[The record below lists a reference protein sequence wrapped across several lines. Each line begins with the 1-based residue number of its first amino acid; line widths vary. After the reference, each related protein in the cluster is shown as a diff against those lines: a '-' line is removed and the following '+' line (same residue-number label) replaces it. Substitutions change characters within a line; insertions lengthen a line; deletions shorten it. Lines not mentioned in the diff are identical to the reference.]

1 MKNSNTSNIFIFSYL
16 KNSILYKPENTVIKY
31 KQQEYDFLSLEKRL
45 VTWRENGVSYNEKN
59 KINSLTTNEVW
70 VILQSLGYKVNQFN
84 FRELHKKEHFDYIG
98 KEVSYYRNDV
108 NDSVDKAN
116 LSTEIVNEYDLDGL
130 NITNLFTLRFLKE
143 KKGFILHSDGR
154 IEKYP

>member
-16 KNSILYKPENTVIKY
+16 KNSILYKPENPVIRER
-31 KQQEYDFLSLEKRL
+31 EYEFLSLEKEL
-45 VTWRENGVSYNEKN
+45 VTWRENGISYNEKN